1 MRRNIDTWFNAL
13 LFLSLSLLHHSSLC
27 SAGPVFAE
35 ASVLGS
41 NFLTMNQISLEAAS
55 HSFLQVE
62 QKEGAGS
69 VPRDDCRGTVHL
81 PFLRG
86 LASSGLRC
94 CLRQE
99 FLQAT
104 KHLNAS
110 FQIPFEAVVIW
121 GGWNRKPTV
130 LFPSS
135 LAFPAQVSMD
145 IVAGALAHCSFSNL
159 FLLFSLFCIFLHLS
173 PPAPLLPCSF
183 LLHYLTSGAPHPP
196 TSAPLAQSLPEMPQ
210 QGPQNLVEKADLQ
223 NPCHIQLTP
232 VLFVHQLDKLARK
245 CGVWS
250 KRVHLALLTLHK

>member
-35 ASVLGS
+35 ASVFGS

-69 VPRDDCRGTVHL
+69 VPRDDFRGTVHL
-81 PFLRG
+81 PSLRG

-121 GGWNRKPTV
+121 GGGGIESPRFYSHPPSLSLLRSPWTSWLV
-130 LFPSS
+130 LW
-135 LAFPAQVSMD
+135 LIAAFPTSFCSSVSS
-145 IVAGALAHCSFSNL
+145 ASF
-159 FLLFSLFCIFLHLS
+159 FIFLHL
-173 PPAPLLPCSF
+173 LPCSPAPSSCII
-183 LLHYLTSGAPHPP
+183 LLLG
-196 TSAPLAQSLPEMPQ
+196 
-210 QGPQNLVEKADLQ
+210 
-223 NPCHIQLTP
+223 
-232 VLFVHQLDKLARK
+232 
-245 CGVWS
+245 
-250 KRVHLALLTLHK
+250 LLTHEHRPHWPKVFLKCHSKDPRTWWRKQTYKTPATSS